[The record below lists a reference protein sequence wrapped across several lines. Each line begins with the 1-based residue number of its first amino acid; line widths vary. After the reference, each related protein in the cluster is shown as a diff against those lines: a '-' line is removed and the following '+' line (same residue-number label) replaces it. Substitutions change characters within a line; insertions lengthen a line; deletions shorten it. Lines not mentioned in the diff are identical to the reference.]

1 MMEYHE
7 GSNNFFA
14 EANVCTNEWLVEE
27 IIDEQLFQPV
37 HFLLIVTL
45 WPTIDTI
52 VMKFQ
57 SQCNQF
63 DKSPAGDLRFDSIVP
78 RSYRS
83 LSNSKA
89 CTMYDF

>member
-14 EANVCTNEWLVEE
+14 NVCARTNEWLVEE
-27 IIDEQLFQPV
+27 VIDEQLFQPV
-37 HFLLIVTL
+37 YFLLIVTL
-45 WPTIDTI
+45 SPTIDTI

-63 DKSPAGDLRFDSIVP
+63 DKIPCGGFTVRFHCPTFISIVIEFK
-78 RSYRS
+78 S
-83 LSNSKA
+83 L
-89 CTMYDF
+89 YDV